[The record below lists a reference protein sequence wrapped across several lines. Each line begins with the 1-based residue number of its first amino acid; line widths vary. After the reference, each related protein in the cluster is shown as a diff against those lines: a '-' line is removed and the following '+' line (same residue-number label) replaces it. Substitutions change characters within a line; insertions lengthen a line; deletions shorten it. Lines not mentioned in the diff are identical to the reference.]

1 MSMKR
6 HKPIKKI
13 QVETIRYKPLREK
26 IQVETDIEEGVRDY
40 VSGKWVK
47 TGIKEHKE
55 AVNIFS
61 QKLVEELGYSKDQIQ
76 TIPQFRVKVS
86 PSGQEKYPVDI
97 AVFRDSRKSYDN
109 VYMLVECKQPNRK
122 DGKKQLD
129 IYLNLVPSVEIG
141 VWFNG
146 KEHLYLWK
154 VQDPKT
160 KRWIWKEIPALPKK
174 GQRVQDIGLYKRKDL
189 EKPKN
194 LKQVFNDIRNHL
206 AGMTTGITRD
216 EAIAQEIINL
226 LFCKI
231 YDELNTPPEEQVRFR
246 AGVEEH
252 PNQVKERIL
261 SLFNEVLTE
270 YDDVFDEGDRIRLD
284 AESIVYV
291 VGELQRFA
299 ITEAERDA
307 IGDAF
312 EVFIGPALR
321 GTEGQ
326 FFTPRNVVKMAI
338 EILDPEPGEYII
350 DPACGSGGFLI
361 VALEYVWEKLEEE
374 ARRKNWSKEYLAVRK
389 REIASKFIA
398 GIDKDSFLSKV
409 TKAYM
414 AIIGDGRGGI
424 FCENSLLPP
433 SEWNSKTRQKIE
445 LGKFDVLITNPPF
458 GAKIPVRGERILSQ
472 YDLGFK
478 WKFDKE
484 KKEWERTN
492 KLRDKQPPQILFIE
506 RCLQLLKPGGRMGI
520 VLPDG
525 ILGNITD
532 GYIRKFILD
541 KAKILAVIDLPSETF
556 QPSTSTKTSLIFL
569 QKKKEDDKISD
580 YPIFMAVAEK
590 CGHDRRGKPIEDD
603 DFPEIS
609 LNYRTYINNKNIDNK
624 KSIDRKGFIMKLR
637 QILES
642 DNILAPRYFNPEI
655 KKELTN
661 LEKSGKYELVS
672 FGELIKKGIIS
683 VKRGHEIGS
692 KNYGSGDI
700 PFVRTSDISNWEI
713 RINKETSVDEET
725 YLEYKDKQDLKELDV
740 LFVNDGGRM
749 IGEAAILT
757 KYDTR
762 IIIQSHI
769 KRIRI
774 LKENDLID
782 PYLLLYLLKMP
793 IVQKQIYSKVFVQ
806 ATIPTLSN
814 RLKEVILPIPRDK
827 EERKKISNFVKG
839 IIDKRSEAKRELYEF
854 LNKMIGN

>member
-1 MSMKR
+1 MSSTNY
-6 HKPIKKI
+6 KPIKEEIK
-13 QVETIRYKPLREK
+13 VEPEK
-26 IQVETDIEEGVRDY
+26 IDGVVDY
-40 VSGKWVK
+40 ISEKLVKVSV
-47 TGIKEHKE
+47 KEHKE

-61 QKLVEELGYSKDQIQ
+61 QRLVEELGYSKNQIQ
-76 TIPQFRVKVS
+76 TVPQFRVKVS

-97 AVFRDSRKSYDN
+97 AVFKDEKKSYDN

-129 IYLNLVPSVEIG
+129 IYLNLVPSVELG

-154 VQDPKT
+154 VRDPKT
-160 KRWIWKEIPALPKK
+160 KRWIWREIPELPKK
-174 GQRVQDIGLYKRKDL
+174 GQRVEDIGLYKRKDL

-194 LKQVFNDIRNHL
+194 LKQVFDDIRNHL

-231 YDELNTPPEEQVRFR
+231 YDEINTSPEEQVRFR
-246 AGVEEH
+246 AGVDEPAE
-252 PNQVKERIL
+252 QVRDRIIN
-261 SLFNEVLTE
+261 LFNEVLRE
-270 YDDVFDEGDRIRLD
+270 YDDVFDEGDRVKLD

-338 EILDPEPGEYII
+338 DMLDPQVGEHII

-361 VALEYVWEKLEEE
+361 VALEHVWKKLDEE
-374 ARRKNWSKEYLAVRK
+374 AEKKGWSKEYLAGKRK
-389 REIASKFIA
+389 ELASKFIA
-398 GIDKDSFLSKV
+398 GIDKDSFLAKV

-424 FCENSLLPP
+424 FCENSLVPLE
-433 SEWNSKTRQKIE
+433 EWNSKTRQKIE
-445 LGKFDVLITNPPF
+445 LGKFDVLVTNPPF
-458 GAKIPVRGERILSQ
+458 GAKIPIKGERILSQ
-472 YDLGFK
+472 YELGFK
-478 WKFDKE
+478 WKFNKE
-484 KKEWERTN
+484 TKQWERTN
-492 KLRDKQPPQILFIE
+492 KLQDKQPPQILFIE

-541 KAKILAVIDLPSETF
+541 NAKILAVIDMPQETF
-556 QPSTSTKTSLIFL
+556 QPSTSTKTSLLLL
-569 QKKKEDDKISD
+569 QKKKEDEKVEN
-580 YPIFMAVAEK
+580 YPIFMAIAEK
-590 CGHDRRGKPIEDD
+590 CGHNRRGKPVDED
-603 DFPEIS
+603 DFPQIS
-609 LNYRTYINNKNIDNK
+609 LNYRSFVNKEK
-624 KSIDRKGFIMKLR
+624 KKEIGKKGFIMRLE
-637 QILES
+637 QIIES

-655 KKELTN
+655 KKELSK
-661 LEKSGKYELVS
+661 LEKSGKYKLIS
-672 FGELIKKGIIS
+672 FGELLKNKIVSI
-683 VKRGHEIGS
+683 KRGNEVGS
-692 KNYGSGDI
+692 KNYGTGDI
-700 PFVRTSDISNWEI
+700 PFIRTSDISNWEI
-713 RINKETSVDEET
+713 RVNKETSIDEET
-725 YLEYKDKQDLKELDV
+725 YVQYKDKQDLREGDI

-749 IGEAAILT
+749 IGEVAILT
-757 KYDTR
+757 KYDKK
-762 IIIQSHI
+762 ILIQSHI

-774 LKENDLID
+774 TKENELLD
-782 PYLLLYLLKMP
+782 PYILLYLFKLP
-793 IVQKQIYSKVFVQ
+793 IVKKQIYSKTFVQ

-814 RLKEVILPIPRDK
+814 RLKDVILPIPLDKKKREEIRDFI
-827 EERKKISNFVKG
+827 KKI
-839 IIDKRSEAKRELYEF
+839 IIERSEAKHRLDVF
-854 LNKMIGN
+854 LNTFKIHH

>member
-1 MSMKR
+1 MVK
-6 HKPIKKI
+6 KIKKFR
-13 QVETIRYKPLREK
+13 TAKN
-26 IQVETDIEEGVRDY
+26 TIEEPEKGIQDY
-40 VSGKWVK
+40 LTGRWVK
-47 TGIKEHKE
+47 SGVKEHKE
-55 AVNIFS
+55 AVNVFT
-61 QKLVEELGYSKDQIQ
+61 QKLIEELGYSEAQIQ
-76 TIPQFRVKVS
+76 TIPQFRVKTS

-97 AVFRDSRKSYDN
+97 TVFRNTRKDYDN

-122 DGKKQLD
+122 DGRKQLD
-129 IYLNLVPSVEIG
+129 IYLNLVPSVELG

-154 VQDPKT
+154 IRDPKT
-160 KRWIWKEIPALPKK
+160 KRWTWKEIPQLPKK
-174 GQRVQDIGLYKRKDL
+174 GQRVLDIGLYKRKDL

-194 LKQVFNDIRNHL
+194 LKQVFDDIRNHL

-231 YDELNTPPEEQVRFR
+231 YDEINTPPDEQVRFR
-246 AGVEEH
+246 AGVEE
-252 PNQVKERIL
+252 PAGQVKERIIN
-261 SLFNEVLTE
+261 LFDEVLKD
-270 YDDVFDEGDRIRLD
+270 YDDVFDEGDRIKLD

-338 EILDPEPGEYII
+338 EMLDPQIGEYII

-361 VALEYVWEKLEEE
+361 VALEYVWNKLEKE
-374 ARRKNWSKEYLAVRK
+374 AKRKGWSKEYLAGKRK
-389 REIASKFIA
+389 ELASKFIA
-398 GIDKDSFLSKV
+398 GIDKDSFLAKV

-424 FCENSLLPP
+424 FCENSLVSPE
-433 SEWNSKTRQKIE
+433 EWNQKTRQKIE

-458 GAKIPVRGERILSQ
+458 GAKIPIRGERILKQ
-472 YDLGFK
+472 YELGFK
-478 WKFDKE
+478 WKFNNETKQWE
-484 KKEWERTN
+484 KTN
-492 KLRDKQPPQILFIE
+492 KLQDKQPPQILFIE
-506 RCLQLLKPGGRMGI
+506 RCLQLLKSGGRMGI

-525 ILGNITD
+525 VLGNVTD

-541 KAKILAVIDLPSETF
+541 KAKILAVVDMPPETF
-556 QPSTSTKTSLIFL
+556 QPSTSTKTSLLFL
-569 QKKKEDDKISD
+569 QKKKEGEKVGN

-590 CGHDRRGKPIEDD
+590 CGHNRRGKPIEDD
-603 DFPEIS
+603 DFSEIS
-609 LNYRTYINNKNIDNK
+609 RNYRLYIENK
-624 KSIDRKGFIMKLR
+624 KEMDRKGFTMGLK

-655 KKELTN
+655 KKELIN
-661 LEKSGKYELVS
+661 LERSGKYKLVS
-672 FGELIKKGIIS
+672 FQELIKKGIIS
-683 VKRGHEIGS
+683 IKRGNEIGS
-692 KNYGSGDI
+692 KNYGTGDI

-713 RINKETSVDEET
+713 RVNRETSVDEET
-725 YLEYKDKQDLKELDV
+725 YLEYKGKQNLRESDI

-749 IGEAAILT
+749 VGEVAILT
-757 KYDTR
+757 KYDKK

-769 KRIRI
+769 RRIRI
-774 LKENDLID
+774 LKENDLIN
-782 PYLLLYLLKMP
+782 PYLLLYLFKMP
-793 IVQKQIYSKVFVQ
+793 IVEKQIYSKVFVQ

-814 RLKEVILPIPRDK
+814 RLKEIVLPVPRDRK
-827 EERKKISNFVKG
+827 EREKISNFIKE
-839 IIDKRSEAKRELYEF
+839 IIIKRSEAKQELYKF
-854 LNKMIGN
+854 LGKIR

>member
-1 MSMKR
+1 MTK
-6 HKPIKKI
+6 
-13 QVETIRYKPLREK
+13 YK
-26 IQVETDIEEGVRDY
+26 
-40 VSGKWVK
+40 
-47 TGIKEHKE
+47 IKEKTIITGEKPEEKFVHDYITGEIVRKGVKEHGE

-61 QKLVEELGYSKDQIQ
+61 KKLVEELGYSKKQIQ

-97 AVFRDSRKSYDN
+97 VVFRDENKSYDN
-109 VYMLVECKQPNRK
+109 VLMLVECKQPNRK

-129 IYLNLVPSVEIG
+129 IYLNLVPSVELG

-154 VQDPKT
+154 VRDHKT
-160 KRWIWKEIPALPKK
+160 KRWIWKEIPELPKK
-174 GQRVQDIGLYKRKDL
+174 GQRVQDIGLYRRKDL

-231 YDELNTPPEEQVRFR
+231 YDEINTPPEEQVRFR
-246 AGVEEH
+246 AGVEES
-252 PNQVKERIL
+252 PQEVKKRL
-261 SLFNEVLTE
+261 VDLFEEVRKE
-270 YDDVFDEGDRIRLD
+270 YDDVFEEGDRIKLD

-291 VGELQRFA
+291 VGELQRYA

-338 EILDPEPGEYII
+338 EMLDPQIGEYII

-361 VALEYVWEKLEEE
+361 VALEYVWNKLERE
-374 ARRKNWSKEYLAVRK
+374 AKRKGWSKEYLAGKRK
-389 REIASKFIA
+389 ELASKFIA
-398 GIDKDSFLSKV
+398 GIDKDSFLAKV

-424 FCENSLLPP
+424 FCENSLVPP
-433 SEWNSKTRQKIE
+433 EEWNPKTRQKIE

-458 GAKIPVRGERILSQ
+458 GAKIPVKGERILRQ
-472 YDLGFK
+472 YELGFK
-478 WKFDKE
+478 WKFNKE
-484 KKEWERTN
+484 TKEWERTN
-492 KLRDKQPPQILFIE
+492 KLQDKQPPQILFIE

-525 ILGNITD
+525 ILGNVTD

-541 KAKILAVIDLPSETF
+541 KAKILAVVDMPPETF
-556 QPSTSTKTSLIFL
+556 QPSTSTKTSLLFL
-569 QKKKEDDKISD
+569 QKKKEGEKVEN

-590 CGHDRRGKPIEDD
+590 CGHNRRGKPIEED
-603 DFPEIS
+603 DFPEIA
-609 LNYRTYINNKNIDNK
+609 LKYK
-624 KSIDRKGFIMKLR
+624 KYYKEKIKTDRMGFILKLEK
-637 QILES
+637 IVES

-655 KKELTN
+655 KKELLN
-661 LEKSGKYELVS
+661 LEKSGRYILVS
-672 FGELIKKGIIS
+672 FKELLEQGIIS
-683 VKRGHEIGS
+683 IQRGDEIGS
-692 KNYGSGDI
+692 KNYGTGDI

-713 RINKETSVDEET
+713 RVNKETSVDEET
-725 YLEYKDKQDLKELDV
+725 YVEYKDKQDLREEDI

-749 IGEAAILT
+749 VGEVAILT
-757 KYDTR
+757 KYDTK

-769 KRIRI
+769 RRIRI
-774 LKENDLID
+774 TKNNDLIN
-782 PYLLLYLLKMP
+782 PYLLLYLFKMP
-793 IVQKQIYSKVFVQ
+793 IVEKQIISKVFVQ

-814 RLKEVILPIPRDK
+814 RLEEVILPIPKKQK
-827 EERKKISNFVKG
+827 ERIEISEFIRKMIN
-839 IIDKRSEAKRELYEF
+839 IRAEAKNKIQKF
-854 LNKMIGN
+854 LENRDVDMK